1 MGKIKDK
8 NRQKKHQFDM
18 MFLTENIAISRR
30 YFFMINR
37 IIQTIVENKDFLEKS
52 LENSINANEISMFS
66 RDLRKVFDEV
76 GRKTLVGILEMIDTI
91 LFEDTRRKIEY
102 ETKDLRKRTLMTDY
116 GNIEYRRRYY
126 RNRQN
131 KEYVYLADEK
141 MGIEKNERIAKDVQS
156 KIIEFAHD
164 ISYSKTGKQVVG
176 NEMISPTTVMYKV
189 R

>member
-1 MGKIKDK
+1 
-8 NRQKKHQFDM
+8 
-18 MFLTENIAISRR
+18 
-30 YFFMINR
+30 MINR

-66 RDLRKVFDEV
+66 KDLRKVFDEA
-76 GRKTLVGILEMIDTI
+76 GRKTLVGILEMIDTL
-91 LFEDTRRKIEY
+91 LFEDSRRKIEY

-141 MGIEKNERIAKDVQS
+141 NGNRKEWKNS
-156 KIIEFAHD
+156 
-164 ISYSKTGKQVVG
+164 
-176 NEMISPTTVMYKV
+176 
-189 R
+189 

>member
-1 MGKIKDK
+1 
-8 NRQKKHQFDM
+8 
-18 MFLTENIAISRR
+18 
-30 YFFMINR
+30 MINR

-52 LENSINANEISMFS
+52 LEDSINANEISIFS
-66 RDLRKVFDEV
+66 RDLRKVFDEA